1 VDADDRDWLA
11 QHGSRIEAVG
21 ELAGGITSLM
31 LALKLD
37 GRELVLRRIDKR
49 PWLQHADALLTREAS
64 TMQTL
69 RETDVPA
76 PELVAVEPP
85 RLLMTRLP
93 GTLEM
98 ASTDFDALA
107 RTLRA
112 VHRVDARPRDY
123 ESWAERKRPPR
134 WGNAALWEEAIREID
149 RDPPAFAPSFIHRDF
164 HLGNVLWDEGAISG
178 VVDWVETSTGPVD
191 LDVAHCCTNLAMTHG
206 GDAPQRFRD
215 AYRRAGGTLTDDP
228 YWVLLDAVG
237 FLPGPVDRGPGPG
250 WERLEAYVE
259 SSLRASSSRSW

>member
-69 RETDVPA
+69 
-76 PELVAVEPP
+76 
-85 RLLMTRLP
+85 
-93 GTLEM
+93 
-98 ASTDFDALA
+98 
-107 RTLRA
+107 
-112 VHRVDARPRDY
+112 
-123 ESWAERKRPPR
+123 
-134 WGNAALWEEAIREID
+134 REID

-237 FLPGPVDRGPGPG
+237 FLPAPVDRGPGPG